1 MLQKISILLLVI
13 ILLFLGYVYIS
24 KINLLEVGGN
34 SDINYYPYI
43 RLSLTVVLSLLLI
56 FKKTKNVYYFLH
68 LLWVIPAFSL
78 LINRFFGAYNI
89 KKLDYH
95 MGKTIDNYDLK
106 QIENRGWIINEITIK
121 YLNKNDIIY
130 ISENPSWKKQL
141 YQLNDK
147 EQSKIVKS
155 WVTGYYYVSVK
166 VK

>member
-1 MLQKISILLLVI
+1 
-13 ILLFLGYVYIS
+13 
-24 KINLLEVGGN
+24 
-34 SDINYYPYI
+34 
-43 RLSLTVVLSLLLI
+43 
-56 FKKTKNVYYFLH
+56 
-68 LLWVIPAFSL
+68 
-78 LINRFFGAYNI
+78 
-89 KKLDYH
+89 